1 MLSHARN
8 TNSSSSNCQ
17 LFKAG
22 KELLCWNDPHE
33 GQILWHQTDLSKV
46 FLTTFEKA
54 FRVFNFEEY
63 VT

>member
-8 TNSSSSNCQ
+8 TNSSYSNCQ
-17 LFKAG
+17 LFKAE

-33 GQILWHQTDLSKV
+33 GQILWP
-46 FLTTFEKA
+46 FLTNFEKA